1 MGTAQVNVRN
11 TIAKAGGRPTRFK
24 MEMLP
29 QVRKAAK
36 AGCTEPE
43 IADIIGIDRST
54 FIEWCARYP
63 KFSNALQ
70 LGKQQ
75 ANKRVS
81 RALFHRSVGYSHD
94 SVKIFNDKG
103 EPVIVPYRE
112 HIAPDVNAIKFW
124 LTNRDPENWQDRSAV
139 DVTGNLSL
147 VAQTISSARQRALA
161 AKSSPPILD
170 ADMPSEAE
178 AQEPE

>member
-11 TIAKAGGRPTRFK
+11 TVEQAGGRPTSFR

-29 QVRKAAK
+29 KVRQLAK
-36 AGCTEPE
+36 IGATDRE
-43 IADIIGIDRST
+43 IAELLGISSPT
-54 FIEWCARYP
+54 FYEWLSRYP
-63 KFSNALQ
+63 KFSSALKQ
-70 LGKQQ
+70 GEKQQ
-75 ANKRVS
+75 TKRVK
-81 RALFHRSVGYSHD
+81 RALYHRAVGYSQT
-94 SVKIFNDKG
+94 SEKVAVYQG
-103 EPVIVPYRE
+103 EAQVIPYVE

-170 ADMPSEAE
+170 ADMDTKAE
-178 AQEPE
+178 SQEPE